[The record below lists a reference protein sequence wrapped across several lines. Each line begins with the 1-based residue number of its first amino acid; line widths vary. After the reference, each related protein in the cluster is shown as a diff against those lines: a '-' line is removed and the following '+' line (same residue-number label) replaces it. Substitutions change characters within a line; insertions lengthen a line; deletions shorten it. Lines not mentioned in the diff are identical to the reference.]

1 MKKYLLIYVI
11 AFLASGCGISRKIDV
26 LGNCTYNIKSADN
39 IYLAG
44 KDMTELFKNRTFD
57 LSSAPG
63 LALAMLRKNIP
74 LKANVNLS
82 IYNPTSKSTVINQF
96 DYIILVKG
104 QEIATGMVDKRINLE
119 AGATSIVPVQIN
131 SNIYSFLSN
140 GETMKE
146 LLDFMSGAKNG
157 PKEKKSMVTIKIRP
171 SFMLGKELIKYPS
184 YIIINKE
191 ISSRVLY

>member
-1 MKKYLLIYVI
+1 MKKYLFICI
-11 AFLASGCGISRKIDV
+11 ITFLASGCGISRKIDV
-26 LGNCTYNIKSADN
+26 LEKCTYNIKSADN
-39 IYLAG
+39 IFLAG

-57 LSSAPG
+57 LSNAPG

-96 DYIILVKG
+96 DYIVLVKG
-104 QEIATGMVDKRINLE
+104 QEIAKGMVDKRINLE
-119 AGATSIVPVQIN
+119 AGATSIVPVEIN

-146 LLDFMSGAKNG
+146 LLDFISGAKNG
-157 PKEKKSMVTIKIRP
+157 PNEKKSMVTIKIRP